1 MGMLMHHTWLQQ
13 QKKAEKPV
21 KAKAVEKTAEVKEPE
36 AVPEKK
42 PVGRR
47 KVSK

>member
-1 MGMLMHHTWLQQ
+1 MGMLIHHTWLEQ
-13 QKKAEKPV
+13 QKKTAEQV
-21 KAKAVEKTAEVKEPE
+21 KETKAVEKADEKKPD
-36 AVPEKK
+36 AVAEKK